1 MCTCKAKPD
10 SRCAQCKTDPKNP
23 PQSNEEYLLYLINL
37 MKSVKTVDD
46 AVKFVHEV
54 GEYKYKLLEGEI
66 KFKPDTDIVSLEKAK
81 IVIPKFSVNS
91 AVFITYTSF
100 SGDKSKTNIRAISF
114 PNSEVLFKDLALLN
128 DDIIRLYFKE
138 FHICMLPTHLPLF
151 AFKTDNSDTAFANFV
166 SREGVD
172 KASTC
177 GVISICVIPNAQNLN
192 ELCTQQGNLAIMPL
206 REYDEELFNKVRDF
220 ILSDFNI
227 KSNRAMAKMMPLP
240 KPKKDKDSPLSD
252 KDAERAWLTLLRY
265 YDKVPAITEALAQV
279 MVTVRKEIYKKE

>member
-1 MCTCKAKPD
+1 MCMCEAKPD
-10 SRCAQCKTDPKNP
+10 SRCVQCKAGPKNP
-23 PQSNEEYLLYLINL
+23 SQSNEEDLLHR
-37 MKSVKTVDD
+37 MKSITIDD
-46 AVKFVHEV
+46 RVRFFHDI
-54 GEYKYKLLEGEI
+54 GEFKYNVLEGET
-66 KFKPDTDIVSLEKAK
+66 KPKPDTDIVSTEKVK

-114 PNSEVLFKDLALLN
+114 PNTECLFKDLALLN

-151 AFKTDNSDTAFANFV
+151 EFKTDNSDTAFANFV

-172 KASTC
+172 KAFTC

-206 REYDEELFNKVRDF
+206 REYDEELFKKVRDF
-220 ILSDFNI
+220 ILSDFSI
-227 KSNRAMAKMMPLP
+227 KSNRAMAKMVSIP
-240 KPKKDKDSPLSD
+240 KQKKDKDSLLSD

-265 YDKVPAITEALAQV
+265 YDKVPSITEALAQV
-279 MVTVRKEIYKKE
+279 MVTVRKELYKKE